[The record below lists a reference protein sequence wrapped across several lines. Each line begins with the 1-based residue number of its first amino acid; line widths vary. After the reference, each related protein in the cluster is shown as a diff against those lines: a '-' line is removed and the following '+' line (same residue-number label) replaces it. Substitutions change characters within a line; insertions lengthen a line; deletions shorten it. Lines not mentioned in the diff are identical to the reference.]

1 MITGAQAILRC
12 LEMEKVEQIFGY
24 AGATICPIA
33 EAQRDCAIGYTLVR
47 SEQNAGHM
55 ASGYART
62 TGKVGVCMVTSGPGA
77 TNLIT
82 GIATAYM
89 DSIPMVAITGQVP
102 SHQLGKD
109 IFQEIDITGAVSP
122 FIKHSYLVKDVKDI
136 PRIFKEAFHIAST
149 GRPGP
154 VLIDIPIDI
163 QKQKIEFSYPESV
176 DIRGYKPSVK
186 GNSLQIKRV
195 IESFALSKRPL
206 ICAGGGVFSAQAQ
219 HVLQELIEK
228 TKIPVVTSMMGL
240 GVLPTAHPQNLGMI
254 GAFGTPTA
262 NYALSKTDLLMVV
275 GARIGD
281 RAIPAPTEVGK
292 RAKIIHIDVDP
303 AEIGKVMP
311 TSIPLVGDVRVVLEQ
326 LTGDLGPSGSEEWLD
341 ELSNRR
347 KEELATPPENRCC
360 KINPRALMRTLGDK
374 MREDATVCVDVGQ
387 HQMWACQ
394 YFPIRSGR
402 FLTSGGLG
410 TMGYSFPAALGV
422 KVAQPEKQTVVVC
435 GDGSFQMSLNELSTC
450 GAIGADVKIV
460 MLRNHAL
467 GMVCEI
473 QNKSYGGPFG
483 IKLECPPDFE
493 LLAKAYGIGY
503 GTAAINEEVPAAV
516 DAMLKYKGAYL
527 LVCEVD
533 ADEATRY

>member
-1 MITGAQAILRC
+1 
-12 LEMEKVEQIFGY
+12 MEKVEHIFGY

-122 FIKHSYLVKDVKDI
+122 CIKHSYLIKDAKDI
-136 PRIFKEAFHIAST
+136 PRVFKEAFHIAST

-163 QKQKIEFSYPESV
+163 QKQKIEFSYPDSV

-195 IESFALSKRPL
+195 IESFAVAKRPI

-219 HVLQELIEK
+219 QVLQELVEK

-240 GVLPTAHPQNLGMI
+240 GVLPTMHPQNLGMI

-262 NYALSKTDLLMVV
+262 NYALSKADLLMVV

-326 LTGDLGPSGSEEWLD
+326 LVGELPHMSSDDWTSELQA
-341 ELSNRR
+341 RR
-347 KEELATPPENRCC
+347 KEELAVFPENRCG
-360 KINPRALMRTLGDK
+360 KVNPRALMRTLGDK
-374 MREDATVCVDVGQ
+374 MVDDATLCVDVGQ
-387 HQMWACQ
+387 HQIWACQ
-394 YFPIRSGR
+394 YFTIRSGR
-402 FLTSGGLG
+402 FLTPGGLG
-410 TMGYSFPAALGV
+410 TMGYSFPASLGV
-422 KVAQPEKQTVVVC
+422 KVAWPEKQTVVVC
-435 GDGSFQMSLNELSTC
+435 GDGSFQMSINELSTC
-450 GAIGADVKIV
+450 QAIGADVKIV
-460 MLRNHAL
+460 MLQNHSL

-473 QNKSYGGPFG
+473 QNRAYGGQFG
-483 IKLECPPDFE
+483 VQLDCPPDFE

-503 GTAAINEEVPAAV
+503 GTVKTNEEVPTAI
-516 DAMLKYKGAYL
+516 DAMLKYKGTYL
-527 LVCEVD
+527 LVCDVD
-533 ADEATRY
+533 ADEATKY